1 MSLFKSIVCERAPT
15 VAFTTADIISSL
27 VTSKV
32 EVEEMRKARGDEFS
46 TTNFYQIRVKPLSAQ
61 AERKD
66 LLNKIHA
73 IIKSKAKDLG
83 ISDIQINSVSRNSSK
98 FSSVS
103 FKIGDIMYD
112 VVVAAGANRGER
124 FEKELLL
131 KLDNLVAG
139 HDSTEEAEAA
149 LAALG
154 EVDPSIK
161 LSNIVS
167 VTPRAGATQR
177 SRAVTAEHTGKIIGD
192 VIIKLKRGGE
202 RYISIKDIDGTTVA
216 KFGVSRAF
224 SDDLKVNANSY
235 EWKEWLE
242 PFGLEKEKIEQ
253 GLTAYVEDAD
263 VPWPDV
269 VQLDNKIKPG
279 SQVFSIFE
287 KLWGSDYIYLKKK
300 AGGFF
305 AMIVDKESIDSVIL
319 KNLRITEI
327 RYPSKA
333 RKQITISAE
342 SDSMKFRIEIRNTS
356 GRGAVKPAEIQLSI
370 AKSFI

>member
-1 MSLFKSIVCERAPT
+1 M
-15 VAFTTADIISSL
+15 
-27 VTSKV
+27 
-32 EVEEMRKARGDEFS
+32 
-46 TTNFYQIRVKPLSAQ
+46 
-61 AERKD
+61 
-66 LLNKIHA
+66 
-73 IIKSKAKDLG
+73 
-83 ISDIQINSVSRNSSK
+83 
-98 FSSVS
+98 
-103 FKIGDIMYD
+103 
-112 VVVAAGANRGER
+112 
-124 FEKELLL
+124 
-131 KLDNLVAG
+131 
-139 HDSTEEAEAA
+139 
-149 LAALG
+149 
-154 EVDPSIK
+154 
-161 LSNIVS
+161 
-167 VTPRAGATQR
+167 
-177 SRAVTAEHTGKIIGD
+177 TAEHTGKIIGD

-224 SDDLKVNANSY
+224 SDDLKVNVNSH
-235 EWKEWLE
+235 EWKEWLA

-279 SQVFSIFE
+279 SPLFSIFE

-305 AMIVDKESIDSVIL
+305 AMVVDKESIDSVIL

-356 GRGAVKPAEIQLSI
+356 GRGAIKPAEIQLSI